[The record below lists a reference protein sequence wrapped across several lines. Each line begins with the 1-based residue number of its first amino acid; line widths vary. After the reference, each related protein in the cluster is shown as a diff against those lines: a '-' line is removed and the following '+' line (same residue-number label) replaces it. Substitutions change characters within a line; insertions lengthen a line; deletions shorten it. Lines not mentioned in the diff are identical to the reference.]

1 MSASRG
7 SSPVTRAVAV
17 TGASGYLGALLVRK
31 LLAEP
36 GIERVVGVD
45 IRPAAVRGERH
56 KHFLQDVRAP
66 LDEAFA
72 GADAVA
78 HLAFLMRQ
86 PRDRAEGRSV
96 NVGGAENAAR
106 ACAAAGVRR
115 AVLMSS
121 ATVYGAW
128 PDNPP
133 LLTED
138 APLRP
143 PPGFAYAEDK
153 AEAEAVFRALGA
165 SRPDVCV
172 SILRGCVVMGPNA
185 DNFITS
191 ALNKPALIA
200 VRGADPPMQF
210 VHEDDLV
217 ALLVRFL
224 MEDHPGAYNVA
235 APGSVRWREAAALA
249 GKRIVPMPA
258 PLARGLTELTWRMR
272 LQSDA
277 PAAGLSFIRWPWM
290 ASAERVAAET
300 THRFAY
306 TSREALLA
314 YLGRDGGGHRATQ
327 ARLMH

>member
-1 MSASRG
+1 MSGLRG
-7 SSPVTRAVAV
+7 SGRGARAVAV
-17 TGASGYLGALLVRK
+17 TGASGYLGALLVRR

-36 GIERVVGVD
+36 GVERVAGVD
-45 IRPAAVRGERH
+45 VRPAAIRDERYAH
-56 KHFLQDVRAP
+56 YQQDIRAP
-66 LDEAFA
+66 LDAAFA

-86 PRDRAEGRSV
+86 PRDRAEGRRV

-115 AVLMSS
+115 AVLTSS

-133 LLTED
+133 MLTED

-153 AEAEAVFRALGA
+153 ADAEGAFRALAGER
-165 SRPDVCV
+165 SDVCV
-172 SILRGCVVMGPNA
+172 SILRACVVMGPNA
-185 DNFITS
+185 DNFITA
-191 ALNKPALIA
+191 ALNKPVLIA

-217 ALLVRFL
+217 GLLVRFL
-224 MEDHPGAYNVA
+224 TEDHSGAYNVA
-235 APGSVRWREAAALA
+235 GPGSVRWREAAALA
-249 GKRIVPMPA
+249 GKRIISMPA
-258 PLARGLTELTWRMR
+258 PLASGLTELAWRTR

-277 PAAGLSFIRWPWM
+277 PAAGLAFIRWPWTV
-290 ASAERVAAET
+290 SAERVAAET
-300 THRFAY
+300 GHRFAY
-306 TSREALLA
+306 TSRDALLA
-314 YLGRDGGGHRATQ
+314 YLGKR
-327 ARLMH
+327 

>member
-7 SSPVTRAVAV
+7 SVHGARTVAV

-36 GIERVVGVD
+36 GVERVVGVD
-45 IRPAAVRGERH
+45 VRPAAVRDERCE
-56 KHFLQDVRAP
+56 HFQQDVRAP

-72 GADAVA
+72 GVDAVA

-106 ACAAAGVRR
+106 ACAGAGVRR

-133 LLTED
+133 LLTEN

-153 AEAEAVFRALGA
+153 AEAEAAFRALGEA
-165 SRPDVCV
+165 RPDVCV

-185 DNFITS
+185 DNFITA

-217 ALLVRFL
+217 ELLGRFL

-249 GKRIVPMPA
+249 EKRIIPMPA
-258 PLARGLTELTWRMR
+258 PLACGLTELTWRTR

-277 PAAGLSFIRWPWM
+277 PAAGLAFIRWPWM
-290 ASAERVAAET
+290 ASAERVAAAT
-300 THRFAY
+300 GRRFAY
-306 TSREALLA
+306 TSRDALLA
-314 YLGRDGGGHRATQ
+314 YLGRDGGR
-327 ARLMH
+327 

>member
-7 SSPVTRAVAV
+7 SGPGTRTVAV

-31 LLAEP
+31 LLEEP

-45 IRPAAVRGERH
+45 VRPAAVRDERCA
-56 KHFLQDVRAP
+56 HFQQDVRAP

-96 NVGGAENAAR
+96 NVGGAENAAQ
-106 ACAAAGVRR
+106 ACATAGVRR

-133 LLTED
+133 MLTED

-143 PPGFAYAEDK
+143 TPGFAYAEDK
-153 AEAEAVFRALGA
+153 AEAEAAFRALA
-165 SRPDVCV
+165 EARPDVCV

-185 DNFITS
+185 DNFITA
-191 ALNKPALIA
+191 ALAKPALIA

-224 MEDHPGAYNVA
+224 TEDHPGAYNVA
-235 APGSVRWREAAALA
+235 AQGGVRWREAAALA
-249 GKRIVPMPA
+249 GKRIVPVPA
-258 PLARGLTELTWRMR
+258 PLARGLAELAWRTR

-277 PAAGLSFIRWPWM
+277 PAAGLAFIRWPWLV
-290 ASAERVAAET
+290 SGERLATET
-300 THRFAY
+300 GHQFAHS
-306 TSREALLA
+306 SRDALLA
-314 YLGRDGGGHRATQ
+314 YLSRDGGR
-327 ARLMH
+327 RRIRKPN